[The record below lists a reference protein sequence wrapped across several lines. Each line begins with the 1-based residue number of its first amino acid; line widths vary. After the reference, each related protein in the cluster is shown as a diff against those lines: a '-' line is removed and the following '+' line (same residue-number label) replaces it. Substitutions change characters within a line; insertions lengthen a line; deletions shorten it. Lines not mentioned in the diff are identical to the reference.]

1 MELCT
6 TKPQTGATPY
16 FIQSNSL
23 LAKII
28 QEYCGFGKVFVGSF
42 SFVDASA
49 NLENLDRG
57 FGSLTRSK
65 RQFSYNDRDI
75 VVLAAGVEFSSGQRQ
90 PRLWPFRRF

>member
-49 NLENLDRG
+49 NLEYVDRA
-57 FGSLTRSK
+57 FGSLTRSQ
-65 RQFSYNDRDI
+65 RQFSYNDRD
-75 VVLAAGVEFSSGQRQ
+75 VVVFAAGVEFSSGSRQ